1 MVDRRMNVSTLSS
14 VTNMVDNC
22 VSDHMMKSDVQVR
35 TELDVEV
42 LLFLVQSLALAFPES
57 SSRLP
62 TSKAH
67 QNAPFHEK

>member
-1 MVDRRMNVSTLSS
+1 MSISTLSI

-22 VSDHMMKSDVQVR
+22 VSDHMMKSDIQVR
-35 TELDVEV
+35 TELDVVV
-42 LLFLVQSLALAFPES
+42 LLFLVQNLALAFPES
-57 SSRLP
+57 RSRLP